1 MFLFLNYCKK
11 LKCPHLLKPLG
22 TLIQQHYLSFYP
34 SAPIYYEVS
43 AWDVRK
49 GGANVEKT
57 YHLTKTSFIAKCN
70 KRGKI
75 VEGMKSSKIR
85 KDSKKN

>member
-1 MFLFLNYCKK
+1 M
-11 LKCPHLLKPLG
+11 
-22 TLIQQHYLSFYP
+22 
-34 SAPIYYEVS
+34 
-43 AWDVRK
+43 
-49 GGANVEKT
+49 EKT

-85 KDSKKN
+85 KNSKKKLIKVFQLALNDHERLKSFFTNQIGKTR